1 MSIFEDEILNN
12 STKHIPDLQLAQ
24 NIFLLEHHFAE
35 DEEALKATIMQSIEE
50 DKMAPLYENLCERLG
65 WEKDEALEAQLRQDN
80 EEELNRLE
88 EKKGSEEEN
97 AGDMEV
103 IDVLFEKARFLS
115 RIGSHDAFAAFDEV
129 IDTKKTTSGKRIDA
143 HMEKARL
150 HLFFMNLEEAKTS
163 IDQAKE
169 LNDKGGD
176 WDRRNRLKVY
186 EGVYFL
192 ATRDIKS
199 AASLLLDC
207 VSTFTCLEICSY
219 EQFMAYMVLANT
231 LHLPRTRL
239 REEVIRSPAV
249 IAVLKDA
256 PYLTQLVSSL
266 YDCEYDMFMES
277 VLHVHPMILHDR
289 YLSHHT
295 SFLIREC
302 RILAYS
308 QFLEAYKSITLASMA
323 TSFGMSVSF
332 LDAELSRF
340 IASGRLSAK
349 INKVDNVVESSQVDK
364 RNAQYA
370 EVIKKGD
377 SILNRIQ
384 QLSRIV
390 DV

>member
-1 MSIFEDEILNN
+1 MSIFEDEILNS

-24 NIFLLEHHFAE
+24 SIFLLENGFGE
-35 DEEALKATIMQSIEE
+35 DEEGLKASILGSIEE
-50 DKMAPLYENLCERLG
+50 DKMAPLYGELCERLG
-65 WEKDEALEAQLRQDN
+65 WEKDEGLEARLRQEN

-115 RIGSHDAFAAFDEV
+115 RIGSRDAFAAFDAV
-129 IDTKKTTSGKRIDA
+129 IETKKTTSGKRIDA

-150 HLFFMNLEEAKTS
+150 HLFFMDLEGAKAS
-163 IDQAKE
+163 IDLAKE

-192 ATRDIKS
+192 ATRDIQS

-239 REEVIRSPAV
+239 REEVIQSPAV

-256 PYLTQLVSSL
+256 PFLTQLVSSL
-266 YDCEYDMFMES
+266 YDCEYDAFMEA
-277 VLHVHPMILHDR
+277 VLHVHPMVLHDR
-289 YLSHHT
+289 YLSGHT
-295 SFLIREC
+295 SFLVREL
-302 RILAYS
+302 RVLSYS
-308 QFLEAYKSITLASMA
+308 QFLEAYKSITLESMA
-323 TSFGMSVSF
+323 CSFGVTAPF
-332 LDAELSRF
+332 LDRELSRF

-349 INKVDNVVESSQVDK
+349 INKVDDVVESSQVDK

-377 SILNRIQ
+377 GILNRIQ
-384 QLSRIV
+384 
-390 DV
+390 